1 MTLSFFDKPI
11 KNDYFTLMYRA
22 ELCKYCKRIGVQTND
37 IDDLMTVQN
46 AIVLTLGE
54 NLTPEVIVRI
64 KENNNFLVV
73 FDINDNSVLTH
84 TYGAFDEVLLIDLIF
99 KIAGIQ
105 TTQES
110 YEMHIDHELNY
121 TRRKKRFQEGA
132 WGKYFDM
139 VAANKVRS
147 LPYPPWDL
155 TTVDIAPWEERNKLA
170 LIRGGHHYQR
180 VHLFLHLLS
189 LGMLDESS
197 LFPAREY
204 AFQFCEDCKNIFKK
218 SDFQDGKVTFE
229 RLKKYPNISC
239 RLKNWKY
246 DFNVNCGLWNNS
258 CVSRYYDLAELF
270 RNKYGGFELSAV
282 ERAFSGAFTN
292 NSWRN
297 KILNRYL
304 LFADFKWIF
313 SIYAPPRFWEGAE
326 ACTVNLVPERTNDQE
341 FFPEIQEDVHYITYK
356 EDFSNLEEACGV
368 DQEKFE
374 FITNN
379 CFELY
384 NTWIA
389 RQDDYRVSPN
399 LLQHILDEIEQAH
412 GSL

>member
-1 MTLSFFDKPI
+1 MTLSFYDKPI

-22 ELCKYCKRIGVQTND
+22 ELCKYCKRIGIQTNE

-46 AIVLTLGE
+46 ATVLTLGE

-64 KENNNFLVV
+64 KENDNFLVV
-73 FDINDNSVLTH
+73 FDINDNSVLTG
-84 TYGAFDEVLLIDLIF
+84 TYGFSDEVLLIDLIF
-99 KIAGIQ
+99 KISGTQ
-105 TTQES
+105 KTQES
-110 YEMHIDHELNY
+110 YEMHIDDDLNY
-121 TRRKKRFQEGA
+121 TRKKQIFQGGN

-155 TTVDIAPWEERNKLA
+155 TDVENISWSERNKLA
-170 LIRGGHHYQR
+170 LVRGGHHYQR

-189 LGMLDESS
+189 LGMLDGNS

-204 AFQFCEDCKNIFKK
+204 AFQFCNDCKNIFKK
-218 SDFQDGKVTFE
+218 NDFQDGKVTFE
-229 RLKKYPNISC
+229 RLRKYPNMSC

-246 DFNVNCGLWNNS
+246 DFNTNCGWWNNS
-258 CVSRYYDLAELF
+258 CISRYYDLAELF
-270 RNKYGGFELSAV
+270 RNKHGGFDLTAV
-282 ERAFSGAFTN
+282 ECAFSGAFTS

-326 ACTVNLVPERTNDQE
+326 AHTVNLVPERMNDQE
-341 FFPEIQEDVHYITYK
+341 FFPVIQEDVHYVTFK
-356 EDFSNLEEACGV
+356 EDFSNLKEVCSIS
-368 DQEKFE
+368 QEKFE
-374 FITNN
+374 FVTHN

-384 NTWIA
+384 KKWI
-389 RQDDYRVSPN
+389 QKKEDYRVSPS
-399 LLQHILDEIEQAH
+399 LLAHILQEIEQAN
-412 GSL
+412 GIL